1 MSEDIS
7 RYRESFKI
15 RASEVDEQGLST
27 LSAIAA
33 LFQEVAGNHALRLN
47 FDITD
52 LHKQNLTWVLHRM
65 DIQMYRYPEW
75 REHITIETWP
85 AAGDRLRAYRDYRIL
100 DKDNTVIGVALS
112 YWMMINLESRRP
124 VRMPEEVLEL
134 RLQNTDHVL
143 EIKNDRIRPFDDGE
157 NSHSISVRRSD
168 LDMNHHV
175 NNTRYLEW
183 MTDAL
188 PDSRRQEVMNAD
200 IAFLQECTFGDELT
214 SEWKPAKQEENSSIH
229 QLRNKKGQVIALARF
244 T

>member
-1 MSEDIS
+1 MSEDIR

-52 LHKQNLTWVLHRM
+52 LHKQNLTWVLHRL
-65 DIQMYRYPEW
+65 DIQMSRYPEW

-100 DKDNTVIGVALS
+100 DEENNIIGVALS
-112 YWMMINLESRRP
+112 YWMMMNLETRRP

-143 EIKNDRIRPFDDGE
+143 EIKNDRIRPFDDG
-157 NSHSISVRRSD
+157 NISHSISVRRSD
-168 LDMNHHV
+168 LDMNNHV
-175 NNTRYLEW
+175 NNTLYLEW
-183 MTDAL
+183 MADAL
-188 PDSRRQEVMNAD
+188 PDSRRRQVLNTD
-200 IAFLQECTFGDELT
+200 IIFLRECTFGEELN
-214 SEWKPAKQEENSSIH
+214 SEWKPEETEENDSVH
-229 QLRNKKGQVIALARF
+229 QLRNKEGQVIALARF
-244 T
+244 S